1 MTLTEKIRLIYPN
14 LTDEDFLGFG
24 ATIQLQNDGGDDYIK
39 SWVNV
44 NPQPTEQQLREV
56 GT

>member
-1 MTLTEKIRLIYPN
+1 MTLIEKIRLIYPD
-14 LTDEDFLGFG
+14 LKDEDFLGFG
-24 ATIQLQNDGGDDYIK
+24 ATIQLQNDGVEDYIK